1 MPDLDQLLDNLV
13 ADVRSKTRAPG
24 ASPAIK
30 QAHRRRKVVVA
41 VGAVA
46 AVAVIAAGS
55 VLAAGTL
62 GGSGGKS
69 SVARPPTASPEPP
82 ALPEAAIGE
91 RYRTLRKTL
100 TSAPGWAVTD
110 GAVPDYTFLV
120 PCGGDWSAA
129 GGGAAG
135 AGHNLGL
142 SVSRDEPPV
151 AWAEELEG
159 FPSPAQAS
167 NAMDQLVRNLASC
180 TAESWR
186 SQPIGQTGAV
196 LAFSDAGVLWIA
208 AKGAS
213 VATLAVATTDG
224 PPPLAV
230 QVEVAHLIYS
240 WFV

>member
-1 MPDLDQLLDNLV
+1 MPDLDHLLDTLV
-13 ADVRSKTRAPG
+13 ADVKSKTRAPG
-24 ASPAIK
+24 ASTAIK

-41 VGAVA
+41 AG

-55 VLAAGTL
+55 VLAAGTF
-62 GGSGGKS
+62 GDGEGRQ
-69 SVARPPTASPEPP
+69 SVARPSTVSPEPP

-110 GAVPDYTFLV
+110 GAVPDYTVLL
-120 PCGGDWSAA
+120 PCGGAWSV
-129 GGGAAG
+129 GEAG

-142 SVSRDEPPV
+142 TVSPDEPPV
-151 AWAEELEG
+151 AWAEEHEG

-167 NAMDQLVRNLASC
+167 IAMDRLIGNLASC

-186 SQPIGQTGAV
+186 SQPIGQTGAM
-196 LAFSDAGVLWIA
+196 LAFSDAGALWIV

-240 WFV
+240 WFG